1 MAMPSVFLQ
10 VRQRTPSS
18 VKGIVVAVFER
29 NQLPSS
35 FWTLCLKNK
44 TASGL
49 LVSHSDR
56 MNKESYRTV
65 TRPAGLR
72 AKCDKVPSNGGLNLK
87 DVKVISNRLPH
98 SITLAID
105 VMAMGVHINSDVGP
119 HQNKD

>member
-1 MAMPSVFLQ
+1 M
-10 VRQRTPSS
+10 
-18 VKGIVVAVFER
+18 
-29 NQLPSS
+29 
-35 FWTLCLKNK
+35 
-44 TASGL
+44 

-105 VMAMGVHINSDVGP
+105 VMAMGVQITSDPAPDGAGGLGCLDCRTALIPNSK
-119 HQNKD
+119 NKKHEN